1 MQEVTTTT
9 PPAELPKKEA
19 RPSWEKPQLTEVSQ
33 SVMAQ
38 PYIRFT

>member
-1 MQEVTTTT
+1 MLNDTTAT
-9 PPAELPKKEA
+9 PPVELPKKEA
-19 RPSWEKPQLTEVSQ
+19 RPAWEKPQLTEVSQ

>member
-1 MQEVTTTT
+1 MLDNTTAT
-9 PPAELPKKEA
+9 PPVELPKKEA
-19 RPSWEKPQLTEVSQ
+19 RPAWEKPQLTEVSQ

>member
-1 MQEVTTTT
+1 MLNDTTANV
-9 PPAELPKKEA
+9 PVELPKKEA
-19 RPSWEKPQLTEVSQ
+19 RPAWEKPQLTEVSQ